1 MLRTILPAVVAL
13 ATLLSGCGLAPQT
26 ALSATGAEVS
36 SVENPGDHVSLP
48 PLPPVRHERT
58 LPTLMRTPDNG
69 SDLRRER
76 VLETNDAYTSYQ
88 VSYRSEDLRVSGV
101 LHVPHGADRSPAVVI
116 ARGYKSPKSY
126 RPGGSMIDTRD
137 YLARAGYVVLYT
149 DYRNHGRSDADPE
162 NDGELRLGFTIDV
175 INAIVALRRSAM
187 RAVDPD
193 RIGLV
198 GRSMGGGVA
207 YNVLTTR
214 PGLVDAA
221 VLLSPMSADA
231 VDNVEILTR
240 PGKGRAS
247 RFAAVE
253 RSYGTPDPESPAW
266 QDLSAS
272 RFFDR
277 VVEPVLIHHGTADKT
292 CPPEWTERAAAGL
305 RDAGADVSVRWYD
318 GAGHTVRGEK
328 RDEMM
333 RRTVRFLDA
342 RL

>member
-1 MLRTILPAVVAL
+1 MLRTILPAVAAL
-13 ATLLSGCGLAPQT
+13 AVLLSGCGIATQT
-26 ALSATGAEVS
+26 ALPAAGAAQAEDA
-36 SVENPGDHVSLP
+36 PGDHVSLP

-58 LPTLMRTPDNG
+58 LPTLMRAPDNG

-76 VLETNDAYTSYQ
+76 VLETNDAYTTYR

-116 ARGYKSPKSY
+116 ARGYKNPRSY
-126 RPGGSMIDTRD
+126 VPGGSMITGRD

-149 DYRNHGRSDADPE
+149 DYRNHGHSDADPE
-162 NDGELRLGFTIDV
+162 NDAELRLGFTVDV
-175 INAIVALRRSAM
+175 INAVVALRRSGL

-207 YNVLTTR
+207 YNVLATR
-214 PGLVDAA
+214 PGLVAAA
-221 VLLSPMSADA
+221 VLLSPISADA

-240 PGKGRAS
+240 PGLRRS
-247 RFAAVE
+247 ERMAALE
-253 RSYGTPDPESPAW
+253 KTYGVPDPESPAW

-272 RFFDR
+272 SFFDR
-277 VVEPVLIHHGTADKT
+277 VVDPVMIHHGTADRT
-292 CPPEWTERAAAGL
+292 CPPEWTRRAAAGL
-305 RDAGADVSVRWYD
+305 REAGADVSVRWYD
-318 GAGHTVRGEK
+318 DAGHTVAGTQW
-328 RDEMM
+328 DDMM